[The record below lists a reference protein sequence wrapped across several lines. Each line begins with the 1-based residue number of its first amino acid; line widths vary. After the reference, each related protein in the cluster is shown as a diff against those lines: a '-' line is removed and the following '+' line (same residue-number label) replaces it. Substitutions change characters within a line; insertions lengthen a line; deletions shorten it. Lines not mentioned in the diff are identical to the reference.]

1 MSYALTYY
9 FTGTTTF
16 HLSYSLTF
24 IHPSPIHPYPFSF
37 FSPSLLSILHFYS
50 LTDRCN
56 GSILLLFLPS
66 ILHFYPSILI
76 LFSLL
81 PILHFFLLLI
91 LLLILFSLLPS
102 PLLYGSFASIHPSI
116 LSLSFAFFTIRQRQR
131 QRQRQ
136 RILLLILFSLL
147 PSPYP
152 FFFTSYPYPLL
163 SNPSRLG
170 NGLIYC
176 WQVGGGAT
184 ATINN
189 NGIDKRQRVGNDNR

>member
-66 ILHFYPSILI
+66 ILHFYPSILL

-102 PLLYGSFASIHPSI
+102 PLLYGSFAFYPSIHPI
-116 LSLSFAFFTIRQRQR
+116 LILCFLYDKATATATASSFFLSFSFYESYPSLHPSYPILYGNGSFAFYDKATA
-131 QRQRQ
+131 
-136 RILLLILFSLL
+136 
-147 PSPYP
+147 PS
-152 FFFTSYPYPLL
+152 FTSIL
-163 SNPSRLG
+163 
-170 NGLIYC
+170 
-176 WQVGGGAT
+176 
-184 ATINN
+184 
-189 NGIDKRQRVGNDNR
+189 

>member
-131 QRQRQ
+131 QRLHLSSYPFLSTNPIHPSIPPILSFTATALLLSTIRQ
-136 RILLLILFSLL
+136 RLHPSLL
-147 PSPYP
+147 
-152 FFFTSYPYPLL
+152 FFNRSMK
-163 SNPSRLG
+163 R
-170 NGLIYC
+170 
-176 WQVGGGAT
+176 Q
-184 ATINN
+184 
-189 NGIDKRQRVGNDNR
+189 RQRVG